1 MHESLE
7 QKEILPQGGN
17 ARNCVQLSMENT
29 QGCMRPHGGQRA
41 GDLDRLR
48 GQGTVLSPHYMQVL
62 EELTPR
68 TAHSTCLGILHP
80 SCPGANPASPRCAPG
95 TETCHNPLVPTCVPN
110 TRTWPIAPFL
120 HQHYTLLAFCR
131 PLCGISVS
139 AHWGHGG
146 PSGEYP
152 EKCSSLARSQEVPTD
167 WGSVAYLFRSETCQV
182 SSASF
187 ILTPVQQKALHRDQ
201 HL

>member
-1 MHESLE
+1 MGESLE

-17 ARNCVQLSMENT
+17 ARNCVQLSVENT

-41 GDLDRLR
+41 GDLDGLR
-48 GQGTVLSPHYMQVL
+48 GKGTVLSPHYMQVL
-62 EELTPR
+62 EELIPR
-68 TAHSTCLGILHP
+68 TAHSTCLEILHL
-80 SCPGANPASPRCAPG
+80 SCPGANPAPVLLALRYVTIPLSPPVS
-95 TETCHNPLVPTCVPN
+95 L

-139 AHWGHGG
+139 AQWGHGG
-146 PSGEYP
+146 PGGEYP

-167 WGSVAYLFRSETCQV
+167 WGVCRI
-182 SSASF
+182 F
-187 ILTPVQQKALHRDQ
+187 IQI
-201 HL
+201 